1 VTWLIHVWHD
11 SATRNCHSLVILHSE
26 LSALCAAEILILV
39 SYFCSDMN
47 LRDDILQKRP
57 MILTYENDIIGV
69 FCRISSLR
77 FIREWDHVLSV
88 VTWISENLRHESQ
101 TWISDWQKC
110 LNLRHESQTV
120 WISDMN
126 LRLSESQTWISDC
139 LNLRHESRIGTSHF
153 CSDVTCHFWR
163 WYIYVERDVHIR
175 QKRPTYTSEICYSDV
190 TYNASSILNL
200 ICNVTA
206 EMTCANVM
214 SLLTWARYSI

>member
-1 VTWLIHVWHD
+1 MTWLIHVWHD

-126 LRLSESQTWISDC
+126 LVLAQVISVVTLHVISDGDTYT
-139 LNLRHESRIGTSHF
+139 LKEM
-153 CSDVTCHFWR
+153 
-163 WYIYVERDVHIR
+163 YIYAKRDLHIR
-175 QKRPTYTSEICYSDV
+175 PRYVIV
-190 TYNASSILNL
+190 TLHI
-200 ICNVTA
+200 TR
-206 EMTCANVM
+206 
-214 SLLTWARYSI
+214 ARYSI